1 MAGHRYWK
9 LLSLPPRNSTT
20 QAIAEIQLRETVSGA
35 NFLTGGTASAH
46 AFTAT
51 TGLPSFAVDGNALTN
66 WSIAGEVSA
75 SGVDWWAYDLGV
87 GVTKLPVEMVL
98 TGNSNAA
105 SQAPV
110 NIILA
115 YSDDGILWTNYYSGL
130 IVGTGSL
137 TWIASESKTISI
149 SNNILAPKVLP
160 VLYSGSPDFNIT
172 KVVGPSGLLS
182 KSLFNDLLNPSAIK
196 RAPFVGGT
204 YKVEGSTTV
213 LAVPAAR
220 IVNLYDQKSG
230 ILVAV
235 AKTNSTG
242 LFSFT
247 GLQSGTYSVVGVN
260 AEGVQNSVIFAHVTA
275 VPM

>member
-9 LLSLPPRNSTT
+9 LSSLPPRNSTT
-20 QAIAEIQLRETVSGA
+20 QAIAEIQLRETVGGA

-51 TGLPSFAVDGNALTN
+51 TGLPSFAVDGNTTTS
-66 WSIAGEVSA
+66 WSISGEA
-75 SGVDWWAYDLGV
+75 SGSNVDWWAYDLGV

-98 TGNSNAA
+98 TGTVNAPTT
-105 SQAPV
+105 APA

-115 YSDDGILWTNYYSGL
+115 YSDDGISYTNYYSNL
-130 IVGTGSL
+130 IVGTGVLSW
-137 TWIASESKTISI
+137 TASESKTISI
-149 SNNILAPKVLP
+149 SNNILATKVLP
-160 VLYSGSPDFNIT
+160 VLYSGSPDSNIS
-172 KVVGPSGLLS
+172 KVVGPAGLLS
-182 KSLFNDLLNPSAIK
+182 KSVLEGVLYTSTIK
-196 RAPFVGGT
+196 RAPFGGGT
-204 YKVEGSTTV
+204 YKIEGSTTV

-220 IVNLYDQKSG
+220 IVNLYHQKSG

-235 AKTNSTG
+235 AKTDDTG